1 MASDVLAGFLQVV
14 TAVRKFVVANKA
26 LVVTAAK
33 VGAVL
38 VVVGTA
44 IMGIGAAFIGAGLAI
59 GALLS
64 AMSAVAAVGSVI
76 SAVMGAVGA
85 VLGALLTPVGLIA
98 VALVAGAVAWAR
110 FTQSG
115 QMAVRTL
122 VTSVTT
128 LFGELRKT
136 VGDTM
141 GGIVTAIQAGDLAL
155 AGQIAMVGLR
165 LAIAQG
171 VAAITGLFGD
181 AIGGIVAKILNGDL
195 TGAWAAVGSTILKT
209 WANVAKSIVNTF
221 TEAIRAIDK
230 ALDGRVSKISKALA
244 IIKDGEGGIIKAAFT
259 SLLPSKEKD
268 DPLNKAL
275 NAIDEAAKFVAEAT
289 DMAANDALGGAGEGA
304 SKAVADLKA
313 ELDALRK
320 EAADK
325 LEAGRKAGEEGGES
339 EETGGGD
346 QPGRAVQGRG
356 SMAANNLMSL
366 QTAMNRPQD
375 RQIKLAEDANKKAD
389 EQIGVLEAVV
399 AGIQRLGWFHP

>member
-1 MASDVLAGFLQVV
+1 M
-14 TAVRKFVVANKA
+14 
-26 LVVTAAK
+26 
-33 VGAVL
+33 
-38 VVVGTA
+38 
-44 IMGIGAAFIGAGLAI
+44 
-59 GALLS
+59 
-64 AMSAVAAVGSVI
+64 I

-115 QMAVRTL
+115 QMAVSTL
-122 VTSVTT
+122 VGSVTS
-128 LFGELRKT
+128 LFGKLRKT
-136 VGDTM
+136 VTDTM

-165 LAIAQG
+165 LVFMQG
-171 VAAITGLFGD
+171 LEAITDLFGET
-181 AIGGIVAKILNGDL
+181 IGGIIGKLASGDL
-195 TGAWAAVGSTILKT
+195 LGAWNAVGSAMLNT
-209 WANVAKSIVNTF
+209 WAQIAKSIVNIF
-221 TEAIRAIDK
+221 TSAMRAIDES
-230 ALDGRVSKISKALA
+230 LEGRITKISQALA
-244 IIKDGEGGIIKAAFT
+244 IIRDGEGGIIKAAFQ
-259 SLLPSKEKD
+259 SLIPKKKKD
-268 DPLNKAL
+268 DPFNVAL
-275 NAIDEAAKFVAEAT
+275 DAIDAAAKFAT
-289 DMAANDALGGAGEGA
+289 DATDAAVQDAVGGTAKGN

-346 QPGRAVQGRG
+346 QPGRTVQGRG